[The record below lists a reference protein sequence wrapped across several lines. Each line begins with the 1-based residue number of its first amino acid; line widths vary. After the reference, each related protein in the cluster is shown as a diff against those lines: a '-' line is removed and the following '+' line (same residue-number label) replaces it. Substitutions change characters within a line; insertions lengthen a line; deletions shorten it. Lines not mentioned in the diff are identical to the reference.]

1 MYFFVLVISRQHR
14 VNFAIAH
21 LPLFTFSM
29 AALYEGFTLCGLVSG
44 QNCSETCVRGVER
57 GKDADHVVV
66 TDSGRSVTVYKVS
79 DQKPVGSWT
88 VKQGQTLTSPG
99 VCNTQ
104 TGEYVVVTDNKVIR
118 VWKDEDINF
127 DKAFKA
133 TVSADIARVHAVQDS
148 EPVVL
153 FARGA
158 VRLLDSLLA
167 APQQP
172 IEDVLSEEEVIR
184 WSSSIVE
191 GKQMVVLFSTEQKG
205 NHFLYL
211 QRFNPNS
218 VQKYKL
224 ENKGTDAHPISFSAT
239 VRGKNISLLYLYS
252 SGCVYQSVVLI
263 REALAER
270 ALLSLD
276 EAHLAVVGVPHPS
289 AGAGKDY
296 LCIWNTNFQTL
307 QAGKEMTGRI
317 YGQLWGYTGKLY
329 VPHGKSLTVIPYQ
342 CPRSSL
348 ATALGKLQQSG
359 TAESRSAA
367 PVLLWNSLLH
377 GDAAQPQRAVRG
389 VETRKSKLLSRKSQA
404 VPALTV
410 DQVLERIKTAPAEE
424 AQREVETFL
433 CSATGPDLQLS
444 VGLMAC
450 QLVARSQSEPSFYT
464 HSALVQLVHT
474 HGLCHSVCPDLLMVA
489 LQKKDYFLT
498 QLCLQHFPDI
508 PEAVT
513 CACLKAFI
521 SVPDSDLEAVSVEL
535 DSVAF
540 MESLVAGGS
549 KEDTQQNGFSP
560 VPPEEDSCDV
570 EIAPSKTEQPPAW
583 LRHELICPVGLKKAA
598 LLNEILQTAYS
609 ESLLLPH
616 LKDLS
621 AQQVLLF
628 LQHLHF
634 LYLKCCQD
642 VSSQTSG
649 LRSPT
654 ITQIMDWVGLLLD
667 AHFTV
672 LVMAPEAKE
681 LLSYLHKFVRS
692 QVKLFSEL
700 GKIHGSLQE
709 LHKLKPPEDAGQY
722 SIEVIELF

>member
-1 MYFFVLVISRQHR
+1 
-14 VNFAIAH
+14 
-21 LPLFTFSM
+21 M

-44 QNCSETCVRGVER
+44 QNFPETCVQGVER
-57 GKDADHVVV
+57 GNDTDHVLV

-79 DQKPVGSWT
+79 DQKPLGSWT
-88 VKQGQTLTSPG
+88 VKQGQTLTCPA
-99 VCNTQ
+99 VRNNQ

-127 DKAFKA
+127 DKVFKA
-133 TVSADIARVHAVQDS
+133 TVSAEIVRVHAVCDS

-153 FARGA
+153 FSRGA

-172 IEDVLSEEEVIR
+172 IEDVVSEEEVIR
-184 WSSSIVE
+184 WSSSIVD
-191 GKQMVVLFSTEQKG
+191 GKQLVVLFSTEQKG

-211 QRFNPNS
+211 QRFSPNS
-218 VQKYKL
+218 IQKYKL
-224 ENKGTDAHPISFSAT
+224 ETEGTADHPISFSAS
-239 VRGKNISLLYLYS
+239 VKDSNINLLYLYS
-252 SGCVYQSVVLI
+252 NGCVYQSMVQRHRALG
-263 REALAER
+263 EALQSLPRSLLLSLPVGEGHLASA

-276 EAHLAVVGVPHPS
+276 EAHVAVVGVPHPS

-317 YGQLWGYTGKLY
+317 FGQLWGYAGKLY
-329 VPHGKSLTVIPYQ
+329 VPHGKSLTVIPYEVQ
-342 CPRSSL
+342 RSSL
-348 ATALGKLQQSG
+348 ATALGKLKQSG
-359 TAESRSAA
+359 TEGA
-367 PVLLWNSLLH
+367 PVLSWSSLLH
-377 GDAAQPQRAVRG
+377 GDVAQPQRAVRG
-389 VETRKSKLLSRKSQA
+389 VETRKSKISRKSQA
-404 VPALTV
+404 TSVLTV
-410 DQVLERIKTAPAEE
+410 DQVLERITTAPEE
-424 AQREVETFL
+424 EVQREVEMYL
-433 CSATGPDLQLS
+433 ATAAPPGLQLT
-444 VGLMAC
+444 VGRVAS
-450 QLVARSQSEPSFYT
+450 QLVARSQSEPTFYP

-474 HGLCHSVCPDLLMVA
+474 HCLCHSVCPDLLMVA
-489 LQKKDYFLT
+489 LERKDYFLT

-521 SVPDSDLEAVSVEL
+521 SVPDGELEEVSVEL

-540 MESLVAGGS
+540 MESLVSGS
-549 KEDTQQNGFSP
+549 SREEGLRNGFSP
-560 VPPEEDSCDV
+560 VPQEEDSCDAR
-570 EIAPSKTEQPPAW
+570 IAASGPEKAPGWQTCEPT
-583 LRHELICPVGLKKAA
+583 CPVGLKKGA

-609 ESLLLPH
+609 ENFLLPH
-616 LKDLS
+616 LKDLT
-621 AQQVLLF
+621 AQQVILF
-628 LQHLHF
+628 LQYLNF
-634 LYLKCCQD
+634 LYLKCSQD
-642 VSSQTSG
+642 DSSQKSG

-672 LVMAPEAKE
+672 LVMVPEAKE
-681 LLSYLHKFVRS
+681 LLSHLHKFVKS

-700 GKIHGSLQE
+700 GKIQGSLQE
-709 LHKLKPPEDAGQY
+709 LHKVKPSEDVGQY